1 MKTIEFVKMHGLGND
16 FVMVDLMDREVY
28 PDLNNLAQEL
38 CHRQL
43 GIGADG
49 LILIL
54 PSTQADVRMR
64 IINADGSEA
73 EMCGNGIRC
82 LAKMVYE
89 TGLVKSPVITVET
102 LAGIIRPELI
112 LDDHNR
118 VLSVKVDMG
127 EPRLLPRDIPVLLPG
142 EMVLGQTLHVGEEQ
156 LIINTVSM
164 GNPHCVVFVPDV
176 EKVPVQTLGPLVEN
190 HQVFPEKTNVEFA
203 EVINRHEVK
212 MRVWERGAGETMA
225 CGTGACAVAV
235 ASILNNLT
243 EREITIH
250 LKGGDLNLSWAE
262 NNHVFM
268 TGPAEKVFE
277 GIYYIR

>member
-1 MKTIEFVKMHGLGND
+1 MNFVKMQGLGND
-16 FVMVDLMDREVY
+16 FVMVDLTKQDIHDDPES
-28 PDLNNLAQEL
+28 LARKV

-54 PSTQADVRMR
+54 PSEKADIRMR

-82 LAKMVYE
+82 LAKYVYE
-89 TGLVKSPVITVET
+89 SGLVRSPLIEVET

-112 LDDHNR
+112 LDDINQ
-118 VLSVKVDMG
+118 VLSIKVDMG
-127 EPRLLPRDIPVLLPG
+127 EPRLLPEEIPVLMPG
-142 EMVLGQTLHVGEEQ
+142 KKIIGKSLDLGKEQ
-156 LIINTVSM
+156 LTITAVSM

-176 EKVPVQTLGPLVEN
+176 TVVSVSDLGPTVEN
-190 HQVFPEKTNVEFA
+190 HSVFPMKTNVEFV
-203 EVINRHEVK
+203 EIINRKEVK

-235 ASILNNLT
+235 AGVLNDKT
-243 EREITIH
+243 DREVTIH
-250 LKGGDLNLSWAE
+250 LNGGDLTLFWAD

-277 GIYYIR
+277 GRYYI

>member
-1 MKTIEFVKMHGLGND
+1 MNFVKMQGLGND
-16 FVMVDLMDREVY
+16 FVMVDLMKQDIHD
-28 PDLNNLAQEL
+28 DLKNLARKV

-54 PSTQADVRMR
+54 PSEKADIRMR

-82 LAKMVYE
+82 LAKLVYE
-89 TGLVKSPVITVET
+89 SGLVKSPLIEVET

-112 LDDHNR
+112 LDNHNR

-127 EPRLLPRDIPVLLPG
+127 EPRLSPEKIPVLMSEEKIIGKSLD
-142 EMVLGQTLHVGEEQ
+142 LGREQ
-156 LIINTVSM
+156 LSITAVSM

-176 EKVPVQTLGPLVEN
+176 SVVSVSDLGSMVEN
-190 HQVFPEKTNVEFA
+190 HPIFPMKTNVEFV
-203 EVINRHEVK
+203 EIINRKEVK

-235 ASILNNLT
+235 AGVLNDKT
-243 EREITIH
+243 DREITIH
-250 LKGGDLNLSWAE
+250 LNGGDLTLFWAD

-277 GIYYIR
+277 GQY

>member
-1 MKTIEFVKMHGLGND
+1 MNFVKMQGLGND
-16 FVMVDLMDREVY
+16 FVMVDLMKQDIY
-28 PDLNNLAQEL
+28 ADLKSLARKV
-38 CHRQL
+38 CHRQF

-54 PSTQADVRMR
+54 PSEKADIRMR

-82 LAKMVYE
+82 LAKLVYE
-89 TGLVKSPVITVET
+89 SGLVKSRLIEVET
-102 LAGIIRPELI
+102 LAGIIRPELM
-112 LDDHNR
+112 LDNHNQ

-127 EPRLLPRDIPVLLPG
+127 EPRLLPEEIPVLMPG
-142 EMVLGQTLHVGEEQ
+142 EKIIKKSLDLGKEQ
-156 LIINTVSM
+156 LSITTVSM
-164 GNPHCVVFVPDV
+164 GNPHCVVFVSDV
-176 EKVPVQTLGPLVEN
+176 TVVPVKNLGPMVET
-190 HQVFPEKTNVEFA
+190 HPVFPAKTNVEFV
-203 EVINRHEVK
+203 EIINRQEVK

-235 ASILNNLT
+235 AGVLNDKT
-243 EREITIH
+243 DREITIH
-250 LKGGDLNLSWAE
+250 LNGGDLTLFWAD

-277 GIYYIR
+277 GRYFR